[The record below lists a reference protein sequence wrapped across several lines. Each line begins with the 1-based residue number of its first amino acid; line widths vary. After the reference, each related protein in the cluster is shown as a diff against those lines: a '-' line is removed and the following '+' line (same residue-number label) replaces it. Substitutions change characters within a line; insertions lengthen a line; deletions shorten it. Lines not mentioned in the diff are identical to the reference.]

1 MNQLEALRTLLGTAP
16 CPAMP
21 EQLHIEGKAESY
33 LAFARW
39 LKKPRVPGLIELLES
54 AEPAAAA
61 EPAEKKS
68 LWKRLFS

>member
-1 MNQLEALRTLLGTAP
+1 LR
-16 CPAMP
+16 
-21 EQLHIEGKAESY
+21 IEGKAESY

-54 AEPAAAA
+54 AEPATAA